1 MHAAQL
7 VDLAAV
13 LALHGPSLLYQQNL
27 VSEEVM
33 QTYWIANRAR
43 FDQWHRC
50 LGVHREYEAANN
62 HQAMVRWWEENPG
75 IADEILLSEPLT
87 RVFAAIGM
95 ALDLACEIEE
105 ISPITQ
111 SVYVSHLEARKR
123 VLEIIVSDRT
133 VPVGEAVRLNRL
145 RSTIERWTDTLLGY
159 LMTQAGE
166 CALPLGFDRARIKA
180 FSEDARQ
187 MPVGSARET
196 TCWLLSA
203 AMRDALVRQSRG
215 EVAFAKENHKV
226 ADSVLM
232 SLRPDLFDSV
242 GVIKSLWLHRL
253 ERGAE
258 QTDRVLKQLALADI
272 SGADL
277 LGSYETIRDDQFGR
291 W

>member
-1 MHAAQL
+1 MHASQL

-43 FDQWHRC
+43 FDQWHRR
-50 LGVHREYEAANN
+50 LGMHREHELGNDHHALV
-62 HQAMVRWWEENPG
+62 QWWQDNPG
-75 IADEILLSEPLT
+75 LADEILLSEPLA

-123 VLEIIVSDRT
+123 VLEIIVSDRRM
-133 VPVGEAVRLNRL
+133 PLGEAVRLNRL

-159 LMTQAGE
+159 LMTQAGD
-166 CALPLGFDRARIKA
+166 CTLALGFDQARIRA

-203 AMRDALVRQSRG
+203 AMRDAVVRQSRS
-215 EVAFAKENHKV
+215 EAAFANENHKV

-242 GVIKSLWLHRL
+242 GVLKSLWLHRL
-253 ERGAE
+253 EKGAE

-272 SGADL
+272 SGADI
-277 LGSYETIRDDQFGR
+277 LGSYETIRNGHFGR

>member
-33 QTYWIANRAR
+33 QNYWIVNRAR
-43 FDQWHRC
+43 FDQWHRRF
-50 LGVHREYEAANN
+50 GTHRQFEMDND
-62 HQAMVRWWEENPG
+62 HQALSDWWKQNPG
-75 IADEILLSEPLT
+75 LADEVLLSEPLT
-87 RVFAAIGM
+87 RIFAAIGM
-95 ALDLACEIEE
+95 ALDLATEIEE

-123 VLEIIVSDRT
+123 VLQIIVADST
-133 VPVGEAVRLNRL
+133 MPLGEAVRLNRL
-145 RSTIERWTDTLLGY
+145 RATVERWTDTLLGY
-159 LMTQAGE
+159 LMSQAGE
-166 CALPLGFDRARIKA
+166 CTLPLGFDQARIRGFA
-180 FSEDARQ
+180 EDAKQ
-187 MPVGSARET
+187 MPGGAAWET

-203 AMRDALVRQSRG
+203 AMRDAMVRQCR
-215 EVAFAKENHKV
+215 EETAFANENRNV

-242 GVIKSLWLHRL
+242 GILKSLWLHRL

-258 QTDRVLKQLALADI
+258 QTDRVLKQLSLADI
-272 SGADL
+272 TNADI
-277 LGSYETIRDDQFGR
+277 LGSYETVRDNQFGR